1 MAAEVTQQLLNWLVL
16 GSIYALLAI
25 GFSLLFGVINV
36 IHFSHGDVAL
46 LGPFAAL
53 AVMPVVGSLF
63 AGSGAATVLFV
74 SMMAA
79 IFIIGVLGI
88 AIERV
93 VIRPLRDAPAMMPL
107 VATVALGILLRELI
121 RGFFPE
127 GSNPQAFSMPLS
139 DTAFSL
145 GAVAVS
151 WFVVVELTTTA
162 ALIGGLFFFLKKT
175 PMGVRIRAVSQ
186 DREAARLMG
195 VRSNRIFQS
204 TFFIASASGA
214 IAGLFYAGNVGAA
227 RFDFGILAG
236 LMGFSAAVVGG
247 LGSIFG
253 AVVGG
258 LLIAG
263 AEVLAQALVPDGAAY
278 RQVFAF
284 LMVILFLLF
293 RPEGLLGKV
302 VVEKV

>member
-1 MAAEVTQQLLNWLVL
+1 MAAEVIQQLLNWLVL

-36 IHFSHGDVAL
+36 IHFSHGDVSLIGPFVALAIVPALGSAFGPGGSVSAL
-46 LGPFAAL
+46 L
-53 AVMPVVGSLF
+53 M
-63 AGSGAATVLFV
+63 
-74 SMMAA
+74 SMLAA
-79 IFIIGVLGI
+79 IFIIGILGVV
-88 AIERV
+88 IERI

-107 VATVALGILLRELI
+107 VATVALGIFLREAI
-121 RGFFPE
+121 RRFYPQ
-127 GSNPQAFSMPLS
+127 GSNPQAFSMPFS
-139 DTAFSL
+139 APAFSL
-145 GAVAVS
+145 GEVAVS
-151 WFVVVELTTTA
+151 WFSVIVLATTA
-162 ALIGGLFFFLKKT
+162 TLLAGLFFFLKKT

-195 VRSNRIFQS
+195 VRSNRVFQS
-204 TFFIASASGA
+204 SFFIASASGA
-214 IAGLFYAGNVGAA
+214 IAGLFYAGNVGAT

-284 LMVILFLLF
+284 MMVIVFLLF

>member
-1 MAAEVTQQLLNWLVL
+1 MAAELTQQLLNWLVL

-36 IHFSHGDVAL
+36 IHFSHGDVSL
-46 LGPFAAL
+46 MGPFAAL
-53 AVMPVVGSLF
+53 AVVPAVGSLF
-63 AGSGAATVLFV
+63 GNSGTVTALLM
-74 SMMAA
+74 SMMVA
-79 IFIIGVLGI
+79 ILIIGVLGI
-88 AIERV
+88 VIERV

-121 RGFFPE
+121 RRFYPE
-127 GSNPQAFSMPLS
+127 GSNPQAFSMPFS
-139 DTAFSL
+139 GSAFSL
-145 GAVAVS
+145 GEVSVS
-151 WFVVVELTTTA
+151 WFTVVVLATTG
-162 ALIGGLFFFLKKT
+162 ALLAGLFFFLKKT
-175 PMGVRIRAVSQ
+175 PTGVRIRAVSQ

-195 VRSNRIFQS
+195 VRSNRVFQS
-204 TFFIASASGA
+204 SFFIASASGA

-258 LLIAG
+258 LLIAA
-263 AEVLAQALVPDGAAY
+263 AEVLAQAFVPDGAAY

-284 LMVILFLLF
+284 MMVIIFLLF